1 MNELCP
7 NQTRSEARRL
17 ISTLSRGHSARSGGG
32 LVAAMILS
40 ASATVSFAQPCLSF
54 EDIVLSPTVGYTGA
68 SSVALGDIDN
78 DSYID
83 MVIANRNS
91 FATLGVRYGLLGGGF
106 GPDVALDIDGVEG
119 TSNWANLTDY
129 NHDGNLDVILASR
142 FPNRLRVLE
151 GHGDGTFSFVSSAPI
166 NMDTPQSIA
175 LADFDNDGQDEAL
188 VGGVNGVELFDIS
201 AMGIATFTQ
210 HVADDFMLYPD
221 AADIDGDGWVD
232 ALIASEDQRAVFLFM
247 NDGAGHL
254 ALGSLLQVD
263 SEVANTAK
271 ALDFDM
277 DGDLDVAV
285 TTFDNAIWIFEQVA
299 PGQFDSGTRIDVS
312 QGAVLDPWHL
322 SVGDLNGDSFPDL
335 VFTSAISDT
344 IGVMTNLAGRESTL
358 VSNPIYFQVNSVP
371 NMSAIADIDDDGDL
385 DIVAVD
391 MGGGTDGQGSAIAI
405 ITNTTAGSPCYA
417 DITGDN
423 TVDIYD
429 LVAVFVDWGKNKSP
443 ADLNSDFDVNGVD
456 LAMVLNNWSDQ

>member
-1 MNELCP
+1 
-7 NQTRSEARRL
+7 
-17 ISTLSRGHSARSGGG
+17 
-32 LVAAMILS
+32 MILS

-54 EDIVLSPTVGYTGA
+54 EDIALTPTVGYSGP
-68 SSVALGDIDN
+68 SNIALGDIDN

-83 MVIANRNS
+83 MVIANRTND
-91 FATLGVRYGLLGGGF
+91 ATLAVRYGLPGGGF
-106 GPDVALDIDGVEG
+106 GDDVVFLFESESFK
-119 TSNWANLTDY
+119 SNWVSLTDY
-129 NHDGNLDVILASR
+129 NHDGNLDAILASR
-142 FPNRLRVLE
+142 FPNRLQVLE
-151 GHGDGTFSFVSSAPI
+151 GHGDGTFSFVNSAQI
-166 NMDTPQSIA
+166 GITLPQSIV
-175 LADFDNDGQDEAL
+175 LADFDNDGRDEAL
-188 VGGVNGVELFDIS
+188 VGGLNSVELFNIS
-201 AMGIATFTQ
+201 ATGVASFTQ
-210 HVADDFMLYPD
+210 HVADEFMIYPD
-221 AADIDGDGWVD
+221 AADINGDGWID
-232 ALIASEDQRAVFLFM
+232 ALLASDSSHAVHLYM

-254 ALGSLLQVD
+254 ALGDLLSIGAD
-263 SEVANTAK
+263 LAISAK

-285 TTFDNAIWIFEQVA
+285 TSFNDAIWIFEQVA
-299 PGQFDSGTRIDVS
+299 PGQFDDGVRIDVS
-312 QGAVLDPWHL
+312 QGAVNDPWHL
-322 SVGDLNGDSFPDL
+322 NVGDLNGDSFPDL
-335 VFTSAISDT
+335 VFTSALSDT
-344 IGVMTNLAGRESTL
+344 IGVMTNLASRESTL
-358 VSNPIYFQVNSVP
+358 FSNPIYFQVNSVP

-385 DIVAVD
+385 DIAAVD